1 MTLNDA
7 VELFDREYPNNAPFN
22 LKIQWLSQLD
32 HKVYAEILTPRGH
45 GDFKGYT
52 LETSQDTILAVPDSF
67 GEIYMYYLK
76 MSLDLH
82 NSEID
87 RFNNSAMLFNRTY
100 KELFDY
106 INRNERVT
114 KKTKITAGD
123 LIV

>member
-1 MTLNDA
+1 MTLYDA
-7 VELFDREYPNNAPFN
+7 VELFDREHPNKAPFS

-32 HKVYAEILTPRGH
+32 YKIYTEILALRGY
-45 GDFKGYT
+45 DEFNGYT
-52 LETSQDTILAVPDSF
+52 LETPQDTVLLAPDSF
-67 GEIYMYYLK
+67 GEVYGYYLK

-106 INRNERVT
+106 VNRNKPVI

-123 LIV
+123 LLV

>member
-1 MTLNDA
+1 MTLYDA
-7 VELFDREYPNNAPFN
+7 IELFDREHPNNAPFH
-22 LKIQWLSQLD
+22 LKVQWLSQLD
-32 HKVYAEILTPRGH
+32 YKVYAEILSARGY
-45 GDFKGYT
+45 GDVKGYS
-52 LETSQDTILAVPDSF
+52 LETPQDTILAVEDAFS
-67 GEIYMYYLK
+67 EIYVYYLK

-82 NSEID
+82 NGEID

-106 INRNERVT
+106 VNRNKPVI

>member
-7 VELFDREYPNNAPFN
+7 VELFDREHPNNAPFN

-32 HKVYAEILTPRGH
+32 YKVYAEILTPRGH
-45 GDFKGYT
+45 GDFRGYT
-52 LETSQDTILAVPDSF
+52 PETPQDTVLAVPDSF
-67 GEIYMYYLK
+67 GELYVYYLK

-106 INRNERVT
+106 INRNERVA
-114 KKTKITAGD
+114 KKTSITAGD

>member
-1 MTLNDA
+1 MTIYDA
-7 VELFDREYPNNAPFN
+7 IELFDREHPNKAPFS

-32 HKVYAEILTPRGH
+32 YKVHVEILEPRGYAPF
-45 GDFKGYT
+45 GGYT
-52 LETSQDTILAVPDSF
+52 LETPQDTTLLVPDAF
-67 GEIYMYYLK
+67 GEIYGYYLK

-82 NSEID
+82 NNELD

-106 INRNERVT
+106 INRNECVT
-114 KKTKITAGD
+114 KKIRITAGD